1 MLTWVVYNLLLR
13 FRGWL
18 IEYLGQAETII
29 DASNLTVRDILAML
43 DKGDGE
49 ILKAVDRKTLFIS
62 VNSRVVYDVATQVS
76 KNDLV
81 TLFPIGSGG

>member
-1 MLTWVVYNLLLR
+1 LQLR

-18 IEYLGQAETII
+18 VDYIGKAETTI
-29 DASNLTVRDILAML
+29 DASDLTVRDILAML

-49 ILKAVDRKTLFIS
+49 IFRAVDRKSLFVS
-62 VNSRVVYDVATQVS
+62 VNSRVVYDLAAEVS

>member
-1 MLTWVVYNLLLR
+1 LLVR

-18 IEYLGQAETII
+18 IDYLGQHETTI
-29 DASNLTVRDILAML
+29 DASNLTVRDVLAML
-43 DKGDGE
+43 DKGDEE
-49 ILKAVDRKTLFIS
+49 ILRAVDGKGVFVS
-62 VNSRVVYDVATQVS
+62 VNGRVVYDLATQLS

>member
-1 MLTWVVYNLLLR
+1 LLVR

-18 IEYLGQAETII
+18 IEYLGQEETTI
-29 DASNLTVRDILAML
+29 DASNLAVRDIVAML

-49 ILKAVDRKTLFIS
+49 ILRAVDQKGLFIS
-62 VNSRVVYDVATQVS
+62 VNSRVVYDLATRLS
-76 KNDLV
+76 NNDLV

>member
-1 MLTWVVYNLLLR
+1 LLLR

-18 IEYLGQAETII
+18 IEYFGEGEASI
-29 DASNLTVRDILAML
+29 DASNLTVRDILTRL

-49 ILKAVDRKTLFIS
+49 ILRAVDQKGLFIS
-62 VNSRVVYDVATQVS
+62 VNSRVVYDLATPLS
-76 KNDLV
+76 NNDLV

>member
-1 MLTWVVYNLLLR
+1 MLLR

-18 IEYLGQAETII
+18 VEYLGEQETNI
-29 DASNLTVRDILAML
+29 DASNLTVREILAML

-49 ILKAVDRKTLFIS
+49 ILRAVDGKGLFIS
-62 VNSRVVYDVATQVS
+62 VNSRVVYDLAIQVS
-76 KNDLV
+76 NNDLV

>member
-1 MLTWVVYNLLLR
+1 LLLR

-18 IEYLGQAETII
+18 IEYLGKQETAM
-29 DASNLTVRDILAML
+29 DAINLTVRDILAML

-49 ILKAVDRKTLFIS
+49 ILRAVDRKGLFVS
-62 VNSRVVYDVATQVS
+62 VNSSVVYDLAIKVS
-76 KNDLV
+76 NNDLV

>member
-1 MLTWVVYNLLLR
+1 LVR

-18 IEYLGQAETII
+18 IDYLGQHETTI

-43 DKGDGE
+43 DKGDEE
-49 ILKAVDRKTLFIS
+49 ILRAVDGKGLFIS
-62 VNSRVVYDVATQVS
+62 VNDRIVYDLATQVS

>member
-1 MLTWVVYNLLLR
+1 MLVR

-18 IEYLGQAETII
+18 IDYLGQHETTI

-43 DKGDGE
+43 DKGDEE
-49 ILKAVDRKTLFIS
+49 ILRAVDGKGLFIS
-62 VNSRVVYDVATQVS
+62 VNGRVVYDLATQVS
-76 KNDLV
+76 NNDLV

>member
-1 MLTWVVYNLLLR
+1 LLVR

-18 IEYLGQAETII
+18 IDYLGQHETTI

-43 DKGDGE
+43 DKGDEE
-49 ILKAVDRKTLFIS
+49 ILRAVDGKGLFIS
-62 VNSRVVYDVATQVS
+62 VNDRIVYDLATQVS

>member
-1 MLTWVVYNLLLR
+1 MLLR

-18 IEYLGQAETII
+18 IECLGEKETTI

-49 ILKAVDRKTLFIS
+49 ILRAVDEKRLFIS
-62 VNSRVVYDVATQVS
+62 VNSRVVYDLAIQVS
-76 KNDLV
+76 NNDLV

>member
-1 MLTWVVYNLLLR
+1 MLR

-18 IEYLGQAETII
+18 IDYFGEPEATIN
-29 DASNLTVRDILAML
+29 ASNVTVRDILAKL

-49 ILKAVDRKTLFIS
+49 ILSAVDRKALFIS
-62 VNSRVVYDVATQVS
+62 VNSRVVYDLTAQLS
-76 KNDLV
+76 NDDLV

>member
-1 MLTWVVYNLLLR
+1 LLLR

-18 IEYLGQAETII
+18 VEYLGNQETTIH
-29 DASNLTVRDILAML
+29 ASNLAVRDILAML

-49 ILKAVDRKTLFIS
+49 ILKAVDGKGLFVS
-62 VNSRVVYDVATQVS
+62 VNSRVIYDLATQVS
-76 KNDLV
+76 NNDLV